1 MDKLEDVAKHMWD
14 WSENCKHWSDNTY
27 IPVNW
32 ADVKN
37 PERRLF
43 IDLANIAEVR
53 LSVSNRS

>member
-14 WSENCKHWSDNTY
+14 WCEHCKHWSDNTY
-27 IPVNW
+27 LPVNW
-32 ADVKN
+32 EDVVN

-43 IDLANIAEVR
+43 IDLANIAEAR